1 MLTNSQSLNCH
12 KYPKECRE
20 LIANSTSVFNTV
32 YLLLRRL
39 FTEEEIMSHSVSGR
53 ASSSKAVAKP
63 RFNTAKLDL
72 LKSLVIELHKEITAS
87 QITCEIQAVQKSL
100 KTKPVSML
108 TLFNER

>member
-1 MLTNSQSLNCH
+1 MLTNSQNLNCH
-12 KYPKECRE
+12 KYQKECRE

-32 YLLLRRL
+32 NVLLRRL

-72 LKSLVIELHKEITAS
+72 LKGLVIELHKEITAS

-100 KTKPVSML
+100 KTKPVSKV